1 MHKGFTTEHL
11 KSLLEKIDNDKHFE
25 PKTIIAFGYLFE
37 SARLRE
43 LAENVKHYNNKKKSD
58 IDFIIRY

>member
-11 KSLLEKIDNDKHFE
+11 RTLLEKIDNEENFE
-25 PKTIIAFGYLFE
+25 PKIIIAFGYHFE

-43 LAENVKHYNNKKKSD
+43 LSENVKSYTNKKHID

>member
-1 MHKGFTTEHL
+1 MHKGFTTDNL
-11 KSLLEKIDNDKHFE
+11 KALLEKIDSDKHFE
-25 PKTIIAFGYLFE
+25 PKTIIAFGYHFE

-43 LAENVKHYNNKKKSD
+43 LAENVKTYNNKKKTD